1 MNRSL
6 QVTRHA
12 IERFRDRVD
21 RSATR
26 AEAVKAVRR
35 ICGSGR
41 ICSRPRKWCR
51 LAGVKTVPGTRYLYS
66 ADHPG
71 VCLVLRGNA
80 VVTVFSRP
88 ACAEW
93 RKQTIGVAA

>member
-1 MNRSL
+1 MNRPL
-6 QVTRHA
+6 QVTCHA
-12 IERFRDRVD
+12 IDRFRDRVD

-26 AEAVKAVRR
+26 ADAVNAVRR
-35 ICGSGR
+35 ICRSGR

-51 LAGVKTVPGTRYLYS
+51 LAGVRTVPGTRYLYS

-71 VCLVLRGNA
+71 ICLVVRGNA
-80 VVTVFSRP
+80 VVTVISRE

-93 RKQTIGVAA
+93 RRQIIGVAA